1 MNLEGEIILKMK
13 HVEYDKSRFRRYIGN
28 IGELIAQEALRKK
41 GFEAFLSGPY
51 FPDDLSREE
60 KRNSYYLPFNFI
72 QKPSAPLRKFF
83 GNRLD
88 TFMRY
93 INQSDRAFNYHPDMI
108 AKKNGE
114 IYVIEIKTT
123 GGIRYLKGC
132 PLKGLLM
139 ARNYGFIPALITVN
153 VSIKATDL
161 TVRELTNQESLG
173 SGLG

>member
-1 MNLEGEIILKMK
+1 
-13 HVEYDKSRFRRYIGN
+13 
-28 IGELIAQEALRKK
+28 
-41 GFEAFLSGPY
+41 
-51 FPDDLSREE
+51 
-60 KRNSYYLPFNFI
+60 
-72 QKPSAPLRKFF
+72 
-83 GNRLD
+83 
-88 TFMRY
+88 MRY

-123 GGIRYLKGC
+123 GGIRYLKGS